1 MYTTAATVTHKEG
14 NLAHMNGLVINTQ
27 GLSKSYKEVK
37 ALDSLSLQVPKN
49 SIFGFLGPN
58 GAGKS
63 TTIKMLLGLTRPTSG
78 KALIFGQDIT
88 RKSLAVRRRLGY
100 LAQDPRYYEH
110 MTARQI
116 LRYTAR
122 FFYRGPKDLLE
133 ARIQEMLELTGLG
146 DKSDRAIRG
155 FSGGERQRLG
165 IAQAQV
171 NYPDLL
177 ILDEPAASLDPQG
190 RHDVLAVMESLRKYT
205 TIFYS
210 THILED
216 VQRVSDRV
224 AILNHG
230 RLVAE
235 APIEELLNGSSSAAT
250 FSVTIKGDASRAQAR
265 LSGQPWVQSL
275 SVETRDGLTVWQVN
289 VSDEEAAEDQMLL
302 LILEDRDLRVKSF
315 GRKTHNLEE
324 VFLSMVGEEVSK

>member
-1 MYTTAATVTHKEG
+1 MEMNTSNG
-14 NLAHMNGLVINTQ
+14 NVIHTQ
-27 GLSKSYKEVK
+27 GLTKTYKGVN
-37 ALDSLSLQVPKN
+37 ALQGLNLQVPRN
-49 SIFGFLGPN
+49 SIYGFLGPN

-63 TTIKMLLGLTRPTSG
+63 TTIKMLLGLTRPTAG
-78 KALIFGQDIT
+78 KALLFGKDIT
-88 RKSLAVRRRLGY
+88 QESLAVRRKVGY

-110 MTARQI
+110 MTARQT

-122 FFYRGPKDLLE
+122 FFYSGPSDLIE
-133 ARIQEMLELTGLG
+133 ARIEEMLGLVG
-146 DKSDRAIRG
+146 LDDKADRPIKG

-165 IAQAQV
+165 IAQAEV

-177 ILDEPAASLDPQG
+177 ILDEPAAALDPMG
-190 RHDVLAVMESLRKYT
+190 RHDVLEVMEKLRKYT

-235 APIEELLNGSSSAAT
+235 APIQEMLSGNGAGSIYN
-250 FSVTIKGDASRAQAR
+250 VTVKGDAIHAQAR
-265 LSGQPWVQSL
+265 LEAQAWVQSL
-275 SVETRDGLTVWQVN
+275 SAILKDGLTHWQVS
-289 VSDEEAAEDQMLL
+289 VKDDEQAEDQMLR
-302 LILEDRDLRVKSF
+302 LILEERALRVKSF
-315 GRKTHNLEE
+315 GRKTYNLEE
-324 VFLSMVGEEVSK
+324 VFLSMVGEEQTK

>member
-1 MYTTAATVTHKEG
+1 
-14 NLAHMNGLVINTQ
+14 MNSSNENVIQTQ
-27 GLSKSYKEVK
+27 GLGKAYKGAKVLHDLNLE
-37 ALDSLSLQVPKN
+37 VPKN

-63 TTIKMLLGLTRPTSG
+63 TTIKILLGLIQPTAG
-78 KALIFGQDIT
+78 KADVFGHDII
-88 RKSLAVRRRLGY
+88 RESLAIRRRVGY

-110 MTARQI
+110 MTARQT

-122 FFYRGPKDLLE
+122 FFYQGPRDLIE
-133 ARIQEMLELTGLG
+133 ARVEEMLELTGLA
-146 DKSDRAIRG
+146 DKADRVVKG

-177 ILDEPAASLDPQG
+177 ILDEPAASLDPMG
-190 RHDVLAVMESLRKYT
+190 RHDVLAVMDRLRKYT

-210 THILED
+210 THILDD
-216 VQRVSDRV
+216 VQRVSDTV

-235 APIEELLNGSSSAAT
+235 APIQELLSGNDGADIYQ
-250 FSVTIKGDASRAQAR
+250 VTLQGDPSYAHAQ
-265 LSGQPWVQSL
+265 LTNQPWVQSISTT
-275 SVETRDGLTVWQVN
+275 SVDELTNWQVT
-289 VSDEEAAEDQMLL
+289 VSDSDKAEDELL
-302 LILEDRDLRVKSF
+302 YLIMEGRTVRVKSF
-315 GRKTHNLEE
+315 GHKTYNLEE
-324 VFLSMVGEEVSK
+324 VFMNIVKEEKS

>member
-1 MYTTAATVTHKEG
+1 MNSLNG
-14 NLAHMNGLVINTQ
+14 NVIRTQ
-27 GLSKSYKEVK
+27 GLTKAYQGAK
-37 ALDSLSLQVPKN
+37 ALDSLNLEVPKN

-63 TTIKMLLGLTRPTSG
+63 TTIKMLLGLTHPSSG

-88 RKSLAVRRRLGY
+88 QESLAIRRRVGY
-100 LAQDPRYYEH
+100 LAQDPSYYEH
-110 MTARQI
+110 MTARQT

-122 FFYRGPKDLLE
+122 FFYSGPKDLIE
-133 ARIQEMLELTGLG
+133 ARIEEMLELTGLE
-146 DKSDRAIRG
+146 DKADRPIKG

-177 ILDEPAASLDPQG
+177 ILDEPAAALDPQG
-190 RHDVLAVMESLRKYT
+190 RRDVLTVMETLRKYT

-210 THILED
+210 THILDD

-230 RLVAE
+230 KLIVE
-235 APIEELLNGSSSAAT
+235 APIQDILSGGTGAVSMYN
-250 FSVTIKGDASRAQAR
+250 VTIMGDAKQAQSRVA
-265 LSGQPWVQSL
+265 SQPWVKSL
-275 SVETRDGLTVWQVN
+275 NSDSTNGVTTWQVN
-289 VSDEEAAEDQMLL
+289 VNDDDAAEEQMLR
-302 LILEDRDLRVKSF
+302 LILDERNLRVKSF

-324 VFLSMVGEEVSK
+324 VFLSLVGEESST

>member
-1 MYTTAATVTHKEG
+1 MKLSNG
-14 NLAHMNGLVINTQ
+14 NVIHTQ
-27 GLSKSYKEVK
+27 GLTKAYQGAK
-37 ALDSLSLQVPKN
+37 ALDSLYLEVPKN

-63 TTIKMLLGLTRPTSG
+63 TTIKMLLGLTRPSSG

-88 RKSLAVRRRLGY
+88 QESLAIRRRVGY

-110 MTARQI
+110 MTARQT

-122 FFYRGPKDLLE
+122 FFYSGPKDLIE
-133 ARIQEMLELTGLG
+133 ARIEEMLELTGLEG
-146 DKSDRAIRG
+146 KADRPIKG

-171 NYPDLL
+171 NYPDLI

-190 RHDVLAVMESLRKYT
+190 RHDVLDVMERLRKYT

-216 VQRVSDRV
+216 VQRVSDSV

-230 RLVAE
+230 KLIAE
-235 APIEELLNGSSSAAT
+235 ASIDELLNGDGTAGVYI
-250 FSVTIKGDASRAQAR
+250 VTIKGDARRAQAR
-265 LSGQPWVQSL
+265 VAGQPWVQSL
-275 SVETRDGLTVWQVN
+275 SAEVNNGHTTWQVSVN
-289 VSDEEAAEDQMLL
+289 DDEAAEDQMLL
-302 LILEDRDLRVKSF
+302 LIMEDRDLRVKSF

-324 VFLSMVGEEVSK
+324 VFLNLVGEEKSK

>member
-1 MYTTAATVTHKEG
+1 MN
-14 NLAHMNGLVINTQ
+14 NLNGHVIDTRELTKTYKGVNALQ
-27 GLSKSYKEVK
+27 GLSLK
-37 ALDSLSLQVPKN
+37 VPQN
-49 SIFGFLGPN
+49 SIYGFLGPN

-63 TTIKMLLGLTRPTSG
+63 TAIKLLLGLTRPTSG
-78 KALIFGQDIT
+78 KALIFGKNIAQE
-88 RKSLAVRRRLGY
+88 SLAVRRKVGY

-110 MTARQI
+110 MTARQT

-122 FFYRGPKDLLE
+122 FFYSGPKDLLE
-133 ARIQEMLELTGLG
+133 ARIEEMLGLVG
-146 DKSDRAIRG
+146 LEDKAERPIKG

-165 IAQAQV
+165 IAQAEV

-177 ILDEPAASLDPQG
+177 ILDEPAAALDPMG
-190 RHDVLAVMESLRKYT
+190 RHDVLEVMEKLRKYT

-235 APIEELLNGSSSAAT
+235 APIRELLSGNGAGSIYN
-250 FSVTIKGDASRAQAR
+250 VTIKGDAIHAQAR
-265 LSGQPWVQSL
+265 VEAQPWVHSL
-275 SVETRDGLTVWQVN
+275 SAILKDGLMHWQVSVN
-289 VSDEEAAEDQMLL
+289 DDEQAEDQMLR
-302 LILEDRDLRVKSF
+302 LILDDRTLRVKSF
-315 GRKTHNLEE
+315 GRKTYNLEE
-324 VFLSMVGEEVSK
+324 VFLSMVGKEQTK

>member
-1 MYTTAATVTHKEG
+1 
-14 NLAHMNGLVINTQ
+14 MNNSNGHVIDTQELTKTYKGVNALQ
-27 GLSKSYKEVK
+27 GLNLK
-37 ALDSLSLQVPKN
+37 VPKN

-78 KALIFGQDIT
+78 KALIFGKDIT
-88 RKSLAVRRRLGY
+88 RESLPVRRKVGY

-110 MTARQI
+110 MTARQT

-122 FFYRGPKDLLE
+122 FFYHGPKDLLE
-133 ARIQEMLELTGLG
+133 ARIEEMLMLTGLE
-146 DKSDRAIRG
+146 DKADRPIKG

-190 RHDVLAVMESLRKYT
+190 RRDVLTIMETLRKYT

-216 VQRVSDRV
+216 VQRISDSV

-230 RLVAE
+230 RLVAN
-235 APIEELLNGSSSAAT
+235 APIDELLSGNSAAGIYT
-250 FSVTIKGDASRAQAR
+250 VTIKGETTQAR
-265 LSGQPWVQSL
+265 RRLAEQPWVQSMTTE
-275 SVETRDGLTVWQVN
+275 SNDGQTTWQVS
-289 VSDEEAAEDQMLL
+289 VKDDEAAEDQMLR
-302 LILEDRDLRVKSF
+302 LILEDRTLRVKSF
-315 GRKTHNLEE
+315 SRKTYNLEE
-324 VFLSMVGEEVSK
+324 VFLNLVGEENSK

>member
-1 MYTTAATVTHKEG
+1 
-14 NLAHMNGLVINTQ
+14 MNNSNGHVIDTRGLTKTYKGVNALQ
-27 GLSKSYKEVK
+27 GLS
-37 ALDSLSLQVPKN
+37 LRVPRN
-49 SIFGFLGPN
+49 SIYGFLGPN

-63 TTIKMLLGLTRPTSG
+63 TAIKLLLGLTRPTAG
-78 KALIFGQDIT
+78 KAMIFGKDIT
-88 RKSLAVRRRLGY
+88 QESLAVRRKVGY

-122 FFYRGPKDLLE
+122 FFYSGPKDLIE
-133 ARIQEMLELTGLG
+133 ARIEEMLGLVG
-146 DKSDRAIRG
+146 LEHKADRPIKG

-165 IAQAQV
+165 IAQAEV

-177 ILDEPAASLDPQG
+177 ILDEPAAALDPMG
-190 RHDVLAVMESLRKYT
+190 RHDVLEVMEKLRKYT

-224 AILNHG
+224 AIINHG

-235 APIEELLNGSSSAAT
+235 APIQELLSGNGADSIYN
-250 FSVTIKGDASRAQAR
+250 VTIKGNAIHAQAR
-265 LSGQPWVQSL
+265 VGAQPWVH
-275 SVETRDGLTVWQVN
+275 SVSAVVKDGRTHWQVN
-289 VSDEEAAEDQMLL
+289 VTDDEQAEEQLL
-302 LILEDRDLRVKSF
+302 RLILDDPTLRVNGF
-315 GRKTHNLEE
+315 GRKTYNLEE
-324 VFLSMVGEEVSK
+324 VFLSMVGEEQTK

>member
-1 MYTTAATVTHKEG
+1 
-14 NLAHMNGLVINTQ
+14 MNTSIEYIIQTQ
-27 GLSKSYKEVK
+27 ELSKTYKGVN
-37 ALDSLSLQVPKN
+37 ALHALNLQVPKN

-78 KALIFGQDIT
+78 KALVFGQDIT
-88 RKSLAVRRRLGY
+88 QESLAIRRRVGF

-110 MTARQI
+110 MTARQT

-122 FFYRGPKDLLE
+122 FFYSGPRDLIE
-133 ARIQEMLELTGLG
+133 ARLEEVLGLVG
-146 DKSDRAIRG
+146 LEDKADRPIKG

-177 ILDEPAASLDPQG
+177 ILDEPAAALDPQG
-190 RHDVLAVMESLRKYT
+190 RRDVLTVMESLQKHT

-210 THILED
+210 THILDD

-224 AILNHG
+224 AILNRG
-230 RLVAE
+230 GLVAE
-235 APIEELLNGSSSAAT
+235 APIQELLNGGSSSIVYN
-250 FSVTIKGDASRAQAR
+250 VTIKGDVSGAQAR
-265 LSGQPWVQSL
+265 VVNQPWV
-275 SVETRDGLTVWQVN
+275 R
-289 VSDEEAAEDQMLL
+289 
-302 LILEDRDLRVKSF
+302 
-315 GRKTHNLEE
+315 H
-324 VFLSMVGEEVSK
+324 

>member
-1 MYTTAATVTHKEG
+1 M
-14 NLAHMNGLVINTQ
+14 VIHTQ
-27 GLSKSYKEVK
+27 GLSKAYKSVRVLE
-37 ALDSLSLQVPKN
+37 SLSLKVPRN

-63 TTIKMLLGLTRPTSG
+63 TTIKMLLGLTRPSEG
-78 KALIFGQDIT
+78 KALVFGQDIS
-88 RKSLAVRRRLGY
+88 RESLSVRRRVGY

-110 MTARQI
+110 MTARQT

-122 FFYRGPKDLLE
+122 FFYQGPRDLLE
-133 ARIQEMLELTGLG
+133 ARLEEMLELTGLR
-146 DKSDRAIRG
+146 DKSDRPIRG

-177 ILDEPAASLDPQG
+177 ILDEPAASLDPMG
-190 RHDVLAVMESLRKYT
+190 RHDVLAVMERLRKYT

-235 APIEELLNGSSSAAT
+235 APIQELLNGGSAAAVY
-250 FSVTIKGDASRAQAR
+250 SVTLKGDASRAQAR
-265 LSGQPWVQSL
+265 VAGQPWVQSL
-275 SVETRDGLTVWQVN
+275 AVEARDGLTTWQVS
-289 VSDEEAAEDQMLL
+289 VSDDDAAEDEMLP
-302 LILEDRDLRVKSF
+302 LILEGREVRVKSF

-324 VFLSMVGEEVSK
+324 VFLNLVGEQTQK